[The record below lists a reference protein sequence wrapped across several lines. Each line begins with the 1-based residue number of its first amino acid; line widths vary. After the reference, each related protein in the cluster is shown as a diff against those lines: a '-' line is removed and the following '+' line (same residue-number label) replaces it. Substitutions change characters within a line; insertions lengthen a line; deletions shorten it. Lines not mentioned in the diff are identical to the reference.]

1 MPAAAA
7 ETGGERKEVEP
18 SSRWARVDGLW
29 MHYRTAGEVAIATR
43 PAVVLVHGL
52 VVSSR
57 YMVPTLKRLA
67 RDYRVYAPDLP
78 GFGESEKLPDS
89 LDVPRLSSALSAWMD
104 AVGLKQAALVGNSM
118 GCQVIVHLAARRPEL
133 VEQVVL
139 QAPTMDP
146 VGVPSPGRSRG
157 SSWTYPVSLFPSC
170 PSSCLTS

>member
-7 ETGGERKEVEP
+7 ETGGEHTEVEP

-89 LDVPRLSSALSAWMD
+89 
-104 AVGLKQAALVGNSM
+104 
-118 GCQVIVHLAARRPEL
+118 
-133 VEQVVL
+133 
-139 QAPTMDP
+139 
-146 VGVPSPGRSRG
+146 
-157 SSWTYPVSLFPSC
+157 
-170 PSSCLTS
+170 